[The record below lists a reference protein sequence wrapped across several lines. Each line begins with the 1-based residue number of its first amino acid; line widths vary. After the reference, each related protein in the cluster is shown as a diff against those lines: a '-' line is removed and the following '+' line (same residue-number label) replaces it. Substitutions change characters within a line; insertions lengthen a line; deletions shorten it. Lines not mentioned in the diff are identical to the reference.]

1 MGSTWRPL
9 ACTAGFNGDTSFLE
23 KPLGC
28 NFKLA
33 PMAWNNPT
41 KQLCLNG
48 LGVQLLGVQAAFVGL
63 PSLGISFTGVVGS
76 LRSCIACW
84 TGACKISAGSGSGLQ
99 GMLLLRRWPG
109 KSSRIISLGSSTQ
122 LSLTTCVWVYSESA
136 NSRTVR
142 SISSK
147 ALRSRLFPRA
157 KKTAN
162 YRVLGGPTVADK

>member
-33 PMAWNNPT
+33 PMAWNIPT

-48 LGVQLLGVQAAFVGL
+48 LGVQLLGVQGAFVGL

-99 GMLLLRRWPG
+99 G
-109 KSSRIISLGSSTQ
+109 I
-122 LSLTTCVWVYSESA
+122 LSLRAWSENVKWVWEYSESA
-136 NSRTVR
+136 NSRTG